1 METYE
6 IYNKHTFFPMGINA
20 VCLILL
26 LILLAV
32 LYKELAPTTSARTGG
47 ETYHVTAKFD
57 GLEQE
62 KGLPLL

>member
-1 METYE
+1 
-6 IYNKHTFFPMGINA
+6 MGINA

-26 LILLAV
+26 FILLAV
-32 LYKELAPTTSARTGG
+32 LYKELAPTTSARTRG